1 MIFNQKEPPIILS
14 VGGSLVV
21 PNGGIDTDFLTKLNK
36 VIREEVIKGKRFF
49 LVIGGGRVMRN
60 YRDAAKTVIGNVSNE
75 DLDWLAIH
83 VTRVNAHLLRTIFQ
97 DIATPRII
105 ENYDKKLRNWKEPVV
120 VGAGWKPGWS
130 TDFDAVKLAQDYG
143 AQVIINLSNIDWVYD
158 KDPNK
163 YKDAKPIKRI
173 TWDEMQKLV
182 GDKWTPG
189 LNSPFDPIATK
200 LAKKLGLTVI
210 VTNGHDFDNLK
221 KILEGEAFKGT
232 VIMPFQ
238 IDASYYDREY
248 YTGKKGGHRFAHAE
262 SLPGKL
268 FHYAANFYRALT
280 IKIFLNPKICLEVGC
295 GTGRLV
301 HALRVLGVEAY
312 GVDISQ
318 YALEIASPKVKPYM
332 KKGDATNLP
341 YEDNRFDLVV
351 SYDLLQRLE
360 RSKIKKAVE
369 ETVRV
374 SKKYILHK
382 IYTRENV
389 WIKVFHRFDFS
400 NISFFPKKY
409 WQKVFSSFDNI
420 TIVRNQIIRLPSFFE
435 TKFLLKKKHAD
446 STD

>member
-14 VGGSLVV
+14 VGGSLIV
-21 PNGGIDTDFLTKLNK
+21 PNGGVDTDFLSKLNK
-36 VIREEVIKGKRFF
+36 LVREQVIKGHRFF
-49 LVIGGGRVMRN
+49 LVAGGGRIARH
-60 YRDAAKTVIGNVSNE
+60 YRDAGKEIIGDVSDE
-75 DLDWLAIH
+75 DLDWIAIH
-83 VTRVNAHLLRTIFQ
+83 TTRLNAHLLRTIFQ
-97 DIATPRII
+97 DIANPRII
-105 ENYDKKLRNWKEPVV
+105 ENYDKKLHDWKEPVV

-158 KDPNK
+158 KDPKK

-189 LNSPFDPIATK
+189 LNAPFDPIATN

-210 VTNGHDFDNLK
+210 VTNGQDFVNLK

-238 IDASYYDREY
+238 IDASFYDRDF
-248 YTGKKGGHRFAHAE
+248 YTGKKGGHRFAYAE
-262 SLPGKL
+262 SLPGKI

-280 IKIFLNPKICLEVGC
+280 IKIFLNPKSCLEVGC
-295 GTGRLV
+295 GPGRLV
-301 HALRVLGVEAY
+301 RALRILGIEAY

-318 YALEIASPKVKPYM
+318 YALEIASPKVKPYL

-360 RSKIKKAVE
+360 RSKIKKAIE
-369 ETVRV
+369 ETIRV

-382 IYTRENV
+382 IYTRENIWV
-389 WIKVFHRFDFS
+389 KVFHRFDFS

-420 TIVRNQIIRLPSFFE
+420 TIVRHQIIRLPSFFE
-435 TKFLLKKKHAD
+435 TKFLLKKK
-446 STD
+446 